1 MNIKVVYH
9 SSTGNTRKLAEAI
22 AEAMSCRAEEL
33 DQNDILLSS
42 AVDLMFIGDGT
53 YYGHPDANTVLFIS
67 SLNPSIVKKV
77 ALFTTCGDKSSIGE
91 SLKGLVVQ
99 QGLSLVGEP
108 FVCKGEAWGRINK
121 RRPNK
126 TDVEN
131 AQEYACLIRKLCGT
145 ES

>member
-1 MNIKVVYH
+1 MNTKVVYH
-9 SSTGNTRKLAEAI
+9 SSTGNTRKLAVAI
-22 AEAMSCRAEEL
+22 AEAMFCEAEEL
-33 DQNDILLSS
+33 GKGDVLLNP

-53 YYGHPDANTVLFIS
+53 YYGHPDANTVLFIC
-67 SLNPSIVKKV
+67 SLDPSTVKNV
-77 ALFTTCGDKSSIGE
+77 ALFATCGDKSSIGE

-126 TDVEN
+126 TDIEN
-131 AQEYACLIRKLCGT
+131 AQEYARTIRRLCGP